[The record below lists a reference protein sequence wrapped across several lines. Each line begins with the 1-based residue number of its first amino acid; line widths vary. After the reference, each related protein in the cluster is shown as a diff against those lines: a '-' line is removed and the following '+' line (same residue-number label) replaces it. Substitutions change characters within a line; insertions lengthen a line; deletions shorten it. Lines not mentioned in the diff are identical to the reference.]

1 MVIMSNLLFVI
12 FNLLSLALFVP
23 VLQIIFLKDEIPET
37 LVQPVYEGGFFNFIS
52 YAAESYNYEMSVMSE
67 ADPKGTLFFVCVSVI
82 IAFVLK
88 NTFRYSAVWFQSQL
102 RMAVVRDVRD
112 KLFEK
117 SMKLPISYYTD
128 ERKGDLISRMQSDVG
143 EIEIAVISLLE
154 LIFREPIAIVIYLS
168 TLLYWSFELT
178 LFSLVLLPITAI
190 IIAVIGKSLKRTAK
204 QGQEQ
209 MSILYS
215 AMDEG
220 LGGIR
225 IIKAFNAA
233 SQVFSSFKRENL
245 KHQKLITKAFRK
257 RDLSPPLNETI
268 GALVLIAIVWY
279 GGILILDSKNPNTL
293 TGPHFIAFI
302 VVFTQLLRPIQGIA
316 RTIAD
321 LNKSRASQDRINTI
335 LDADEKIYEVE
346 NPTDLP
352 EIKNSIEY
360 KNVFFKYKNEYVIK
374 DFSLSIPAGK
384 TIAVVGESG
393 SGKSTIA
400 DLLPRFHDVQ
410 QGGIY
415 FDGINIKEAS
425 IVDLRHQIGIVSQES
440 ILFNATVKENIA
452 FGMPHATH
460 EEIVQAAKI
469 ANAHNFI
476 TELETQYDTNI
487 GERGNKLS
495 GGQKQRISIAR
506 AVLKN
511 PPVLI
516 LDEATSALDTE
527 SEKLVQEAL
536 ENLMKNRTSLVIAHR
551 LSTIKNADSII
562 VLSKGV
568 LEEQGSH
575 EELMA
580 LKGIYYN
587 LSSLQGVNE

>member
-1 MVIMSNLLFVI
+1 MVVLSNLLFVI

-23 VLQIIFLKDEIPET
+23 VLQIIFLKDAVSET
-37 LVQPVYEGGFFNFIS
+37 LVRPVYEGGVFNFIS
-52 YAAESYNYEMSVMSE
+52 YVAESYNYEMNVMSE
-67 ADPKGTLFFVCVSVI
+67 SDPRGTLFFICVSVI

-88 NTFRYSAVWFQSQL
+88 NIFRYSAVWFQSQL

-154 LIFREPIAIVIYLS
+154 LVFREPIAIIIYLS

-178 LFSLVLLPITAI
+178 LFSLILLPITAI

-268 GALVLIAIVWY
+268 GALVLVAIVWY
-279 GGILILDSKNPNTL
+279 GGILILDSDSPNSL
-293 TGPHFIAFI
+293 TGPHFIAFV

-321 LNKSRASQDRINTI
+321 LNKSRASQDRINAI

-360 KNVFFKYKNEYVIK
+360 KNVFFKYKNEYVLK
-374 DFSLSIPAGK
+374 DFSLSIPVGK

-425 IVDLRHQIGIVSQES
+425 IVDLRQQIGIVSQES

-452 FGMPHATH
+452 FGMPQATH
-460 EEIVQAAKI
+460 EEIVRAAKI

-476 TELETQYDTNI
+476 TALETQYDTNI

-527 SEKLVQEAL
+527 SEKLVQQAL

-575 EELMA
+575 QELME

-587 LSSLQGVNE
+587 LSSLQGINE